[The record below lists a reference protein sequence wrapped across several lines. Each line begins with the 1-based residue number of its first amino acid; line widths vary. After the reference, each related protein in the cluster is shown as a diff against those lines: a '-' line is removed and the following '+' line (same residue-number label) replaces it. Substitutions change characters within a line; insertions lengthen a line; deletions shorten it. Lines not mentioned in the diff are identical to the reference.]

1 MKILLNVSV
10 DLNLLDYL
18 GKNVFYFFLDY
29 VNLVKVVVKKYLEI
43 VLEIIFLLY
52 EYGICLDMLDY
63 MGRIVFY

>member
-1 MKILLNVSV
+1 MKILLNVGV

-29 VNLVKVVVKKYLEI
+29 VNLVKVVVKKYFEI